1 MNLTGKELE
10 IMTALWDSEIPLTTT
25 EIIDITPN
33 RTWQE
38 GSIFAIMNTLI
49 KKGAAVLE
57 MYKPTPGKHA
67 RAYKP
72 LITSEEYAIASIDSM
87 QDKGIKI
94 DINKLVDGLMKKKEA
109 KKG

>member
-1 MNLTGKELE
+1 M
-10 IMTALWDSEIPLTTT
+10 TTT
-25 EIIDITPN
+25 EIIETTPQ

-57 MYKPTPGKHA
+57 TYKPTAGKHA

-72 LITSEEYAIASIDSM
+72 LVTSEEYAIASIGNM
-87 QDKGIKI
+87 QDNGIKI
-94 DINKLVDGLMKKKEA
+94 DIDKLVDGLMKKRKCEE
-109 KKG
+109 G